1 MPLFFPRGWRV
12 ALVKT
17 DEAAQSTPSLG
28 NDVLRSASAP
38 GDTWLSEH
46 IPLAAIHT
54 PLILTYTLGETST
67 LFTGFT
73 PSVLSP
79 LCFSFCPLPASCDA
93 VLHSSFFSLSSY
105 AFVVFQSTS
114 LSYLYTYSAKKAWAP
129 TQHLSKHPVVR
140 VTNYK

>member
-93 VLHSSFFSLSSY
+93 VLHSSFFPLVLICLCSFPKHFPVILIHLFGKKGLSSN
-105 AFVVFQSTS
+105 ATS
-114 LSYLYTYSAKKAWAP
+114 F
-129 TQHLSKHPVVR
+129 
-140 VTNYK
+140 